1 MICMHLKPRSMKT
14 HFCYFAFLNVKD
26 MLILSKRY
34 FLSDHSMSEGGRG
47 LSQSLFSNLNA
58 CYIYT
63 YMYMHMSIDFNVPYR
78 FQHYPFYTC
87 MGFFTIICFHKDF
100 FFLFV
105 NKDLVIRPEYIFRS
119 VILDLGGTF

>member
-47 LSQSLFSNLNA
+47 YRNLCSQTL
-58 CYIYT
+58 
-63 YMYMHMSIDFNVPYR
+63 M
-78 FQHYPFYTC
+78 
-87 MGFFTIICFHKDF
+87 
-100 FFLFV
+100 
-105 NKDLVIRPEYIFRS
+105 LVTNIHVYAY
-119 VILDLGGTF
+119 VY

>member
-1 MICMHLKPRSMKT
+1 MICLQLKPRSMKT

-58 CYIYT
+58 CYKYT
-63 YMYMHMSIDFNVPYR
+63 SIDFNVSYR

-87 MGFFTIICFHKDF
+87 MGFFTIICFHKD
-100 FFLFV
+100 L
-105 NKDLVIRPEYIFRS
+105 
-119 VILDLGGTF
+119 

>member
-58 CYIYT
+58 CYKYT
-63 YMYMHMSIDFNVPYR
+63 CICRCLLILMYLIDFNITHFIHVWGFLRSYVSIKIYR
-78 FQHYPFYTC
+78 FFYLSTK
-87 MGFFTIICFHKDF
+87 IW
-100 FFLFV
+100 LF
-105 NKDLVIRPEYIFRS
+105 DLNIYSGRLF
-119 VILDLGGTF
+119 